1 MNVLKRDKFYVFFYQ
16 SETNVRERE
25 KTSWIQRRTEMV
37 LLRKMLKWM
46 VLSAMDTSFSE
57 STKIYCEL
65 SKIECFNP
73 VKTFLFSTKH
83 FLDQMVLYS
92 GAEKKL
98 QSRWDDLYIWCSINI
113 GIVLWRSV
121 HLSAIKRGHC
131 TTLSILSILWI
142 NICWIHCSAHSYHIS
157 IHHIVPLLVH
167 NPETQH

>member
-37 LLRKMLKWM
+37 LLLKMLKWM

-65 SKIECFNP
+65 SQIECFNP
-73 VKTFLFSTKH
+73 VKTFLFSIKH

-121 HLSAIKRGHC
+121 HLSGVS
-131 TTLSILSILWI
+131 LSGVDKSYG
-142 NICWIHCSAHSYHIS
+142 CHSLDKYD
-157 IHHIVPLLVH
+157 
-167 NPETQH
+167 QCFG